1 MIKKLIL
8 LWSVFGVFILNA
20 QEYFPKNDGVNSKNT
35 NFTAFTNAK
44 IFITPSKSINEGTLL
59 IQDGNVI
66 NVGKT
71 VAIPKN
77 TVIIDLKNKKVK
89 TLSFII
95 RV

>member
-35 NFTAFTNAK
+35 NFTAITNAK

-59 IQDGNVI
+59 IQEGNVI
-66 NVGKT
+66 NVGNNCCEF
-71 VAIPKN
+71 PKN
-77 TVIIDLKNKKVK
+77 TVIIDLKGK
-89 TLSFII
+89 SIYPII
-95 RV
+95 Y

>member
-59 IQDGNVI
+59 IQDGVFQHN
-66 NVGKT
+66 NSL
-71 VAIPKN
+71 PKDQLFLFPLITRLN
-77 TVIIDLKNKKVK
+77 
-89 TLSFII
+89 S
-95 RV
+95 